1 MNKKL
6 MEILENIKIGEE
18 YDNYDIL
25 LKDYDEDII
34 REAHDQIMEL
44 WKECLP
50 KKEANTEVSE
60 YYSGFNKAI
69 TQAQKNME
77 G

>member
-6 MEILENIKIGEE
+6 MEILTWFYERHPGVTPKQ
-18 YDNYDIL
+18 
-25 LKDYDEDII
+25 
-34 REAHDQIMEL
+34 AHDKIVEL

-50 KKEANTEVSE
+50 KKAKHGIRDGE
-60 YYSGFNKAI
+60 YENGFVDGINEAI